1 MDICSSSGKTELP
14 NRSLIL
20 TLNFFFILFW
30 GLQSCVVGGLFT
42 GPDWHSS
49 RCCTWSF
56 FHLRGVWTQHNVSH
70 MQIRLIKRC
79 NLINDRYCLL
89 HIFVNTHLYK
99 CRRRR
104 LVVLWCWRCHTPR
117 GTLYICAS
125 VIYASPR
132 LLGLCRLQMCRGHRR
147 PAPFFLLQMCY
158 NTFPQTAWMSE
169 KNQNA
174 EEKGICTS
182 SEWMIHA
189 NTNHHHRLESNNQAI
204 GPRVTLF
211 GRKWL
216 SIPARTANSCV
227 RRYLLR

>member
-1 MDICSSSGKTELP
+1 MDICSSSEKTELP

-20 TLNFFFILFW
+20 TFFFSFYFW
-30 GLQSCVVGGLFT
+30 ACSPAWLVGSSWTRLTLQQMLHLVVFPSTGGL
-42 GPDWHSS
+42 DK
-49 RCCTWSF
+49 
-56 FHLRGVWTQHNVSH
+56 HNDSH
-70 MQIRLIKRC
+70 MQKRLIKRC
-79 NLINDRYCLL
+79 NLIYDRYCLL
-89 HIFVNTHLYK
+89 HIFVNPHLYK

-104 LVVLWCWRCHTPR
+104 LVVIWCWRCHTPR

-132 LLGLCRLQMCRGHRR
+132 APGLCWLQMCRGHRR

-174 EEKGICTS
+174 EKKGICTS
-182 SEWMIHA
+182 SEGMIHA

-204 GPRVTLF
+204 GLRVTLF

-227 RRYLLR
+227 RRYLLH